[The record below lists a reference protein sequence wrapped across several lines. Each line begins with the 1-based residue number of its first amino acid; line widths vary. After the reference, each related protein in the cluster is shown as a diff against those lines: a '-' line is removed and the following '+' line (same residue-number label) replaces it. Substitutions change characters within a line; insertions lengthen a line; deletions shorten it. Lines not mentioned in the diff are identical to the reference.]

1 MKPALMQPTIKA
13 ACAETKKPAKKAG
26 FIATLTTKSHLTGC
40 TAAACEPFGPSIT
53 SKLTF

>member
-1 MKPALMQPTIKA
+1 MEPSLMQPAITPACPTNEKA
-13 ACAETKKPAKKAG
+13 RQKAG
-26 FIATLTTKSHLTGC
+26 FIATSTMKFHLTGC